1 MHEGAWLLAFVTAQR
16 LGELWLARR
25 NTAALLARGGLEVGA
40 GHYLVIVALHAAWLI
55 GLWCLGYHQPVDRG
69 WLVVFA
75 ILQAARVWVIAS
87 LGPRWTTRIIVM
99 PGAAPVAGGP
109 YRLLRHPNYAVVAC
123 EIAVIPLAL
132 GLPVYALAFFLLN
145 LAVLTVR
152 IRVENAALAASAATA
167 ANLAKP

>member
-1 MHEGAWLLAFVTAQR
+1 MREGAWLLAFVTAQR
-16 LGELWLARR
+16 LGELLLARR

-55 GLWCLGYHQPVDRG
+55 GLWFLGYNLPVDRG

-75 ILQAARVWVIAS
+75 VLQAARVWVIAS
-87 LGPRWTTRIIVM
+87 LGPHWTTRIIVM
-99 PGAAPVAGGP
+99 PGVAPVVRGP
-109 YRLLRHPNYAVVAC
+109 YRLLRHPNYVVVVC

-132 GLPVYALAFFLLN
+132 GLPVYALVFFMLN
-145 LAVLTVR
+145 LAVLAVR
-152 IRVENAALAASAATA
+152 IRVENAALAASVAMP